1 MSAYHLGR
9 FAELTETQ
17 QGEALMLSAATAAL
31 RSLERRVRL
40 GIADDAYWPTC
51 ALLVSIPEAQAL
63 LAAIPERRWPESTR
77 ELRRELQTLVREG
90 EKTRP

>member
-9 FAELTETQ
+9 FADLEEPQ
-17 QGEALMLSAATAAL
+17 QGEALMLSAATGAL
-31 RSLERRVRL
+31 RALERREQL
-40 GIADDAYWPTC
+40 GVADDAYWPTC
-51 ALLVSIPEAQAL
+51 ALFVSIPEAQAL

-77 ELRRELQTLVREG
+77 ALRRELQTLVREG